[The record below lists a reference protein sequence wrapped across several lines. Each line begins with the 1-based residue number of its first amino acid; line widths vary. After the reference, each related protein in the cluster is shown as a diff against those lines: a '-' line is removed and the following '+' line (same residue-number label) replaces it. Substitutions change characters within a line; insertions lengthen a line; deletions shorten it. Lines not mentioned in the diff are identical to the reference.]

1 MRYKIPSRQPA
12 SFRASALY
20 LAGRAHG
27 VKPDRVAW
35 MEARNLESTDT
46 VKAAARMEALAAQNT
61 RCKTPRYH
69 FVITFDPKDAKAGKV
84 DEKVMREI
92 ADKTIERMGL
102 QEHQLLIYA
111 HRDTNHPHMHF
122 LVNRIS
128 PLTGKAWSREDE
140 GRRLVDHCRD
150 MAREY
155 GLTIAKERNRG
166 KGRSEGLPSDAEYW
180 KARRE
185 GREPQVPFGREEL
198 ADLRADLKGHFFEAK
213 SWDELTQ
220 RLERQGISLHRKG
233 QGLMVTDGDR
243 FAKLSDM
250 GKGVRFAELEKR
262 FGERFD
268 DFMVRQ
274 TRERVGDRM
283 SGAEP
288 GDRKSTRK
296 ERETAEKLDGV
307 KPFDSLYARAANPVQ
322 ELDNAD
328 MEFRF
333 WSGVEASYRHAEGRI
348 EYGNRRTKQLHENV
362 NRQQGWLTRREASL
376 MDGLSR
382 VYRDPNA
389 AFAKWAELEK
399 SLGGWDADRAV
410 AKNPLILGNVRGFRF
425 LSMQN
430 IKTGYRRTKKS
441 PLARD
446 ILKDLDM
453 LGERTAARREAQ
465 RMAKYL
471 VERRE
476 KWRDAKARVNN
487 AQAKVEKARRDL
499 DRTLHDF
506 KMLQKSTGVP
516 KRLRAT
522 LMQSIKRRAR
532 ALNRVNEKMI
542 REAKIADER
551 KEQLYEAWRRGEA
564 RKIERSRRRE
574 RGRAFGLELDFFD
587 D

>member
-1 MRYKIPSRQPA
+1 
-12 SFRASALY
+12 
-20 LAGRAHG
+20 
-27 VKPDRVAW
+27 
-35 MEARNLESTDT
+35 
-46 VKAAARMEALAAQNT
+46 
-61 RCKTPRYH
+61 
-69 FVITFDPKDAKAGKV
+69 
-84 DEKVMREI
+84 
-92 ADKTIERMGL
+92 
-102 QEHQLLIYA
+102 
-111 HRDTNHPHMHF
+111 
-122 LVNRIS
+122 
-128 PLTGKAWSREDE
+128 
-140 GRRLVDHCRD
+140 
-150 MAREY
+150 
-155 GLTIAKERNRG
+155 
-166 KGRSEGLPSDAEYW
+166 
-180 KARRE
+180 
-185 GREPQVPFGREEL
+185 
-198 ADLRADLKGHFFEAK
+198 
-213 SWDELTQ
+213 
-220 RLERQGISLHRKG
+220 
-233 QGLMVTDGDR
+233 
-243 FAKLSDM
+243 
-250 GKGVRFAELEKR
+250 
-262 FGERFD
+262 
-268 DFMVRQ
+268 
-274 TRERVGDRM
+274 
-283 SGAEP
+283 
-288 GDRKSTRK
+288 
-296 ERETAEKLDGV
+296 
-307 KPFDSLYARAANPVQ
+307 
-322 ELDNAD
+322 
-328 MEFRF
+328 
-333 WSGVEASYRHAEGRI
+333 
-348 EYGNRRTKQLHENV
+348 
-362 NRQQGWLTRREASL
+362 